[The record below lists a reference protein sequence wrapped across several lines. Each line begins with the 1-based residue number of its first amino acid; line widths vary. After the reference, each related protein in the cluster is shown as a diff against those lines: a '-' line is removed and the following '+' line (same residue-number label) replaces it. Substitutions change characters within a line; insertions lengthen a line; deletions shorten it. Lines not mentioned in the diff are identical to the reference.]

1 MKNLSNAPMGNQ
13 QPSAREDPW
22 VKVQR
27 LDGQYELAKE
37 VCGGTALGA
46 SPTWCDTQA
55 RKGIVHARAKVRGQ
69 HVDELFFSDLPT
81 QQERED
87 ILRIH
92 IKKFGRLPEQFDVGK
107 IANMAVDFSG
117 AELAQVVVDALYW
130 AFQRDREPNTQDLLD
145 AVQRTHPLSK
155 TMPERIESV
164 REWAKGR
171 AVPANQRS
179 EVATQQPVRQFIGR
193 V

>member
-1 MKNLSNAPMGNQ
+1 MQ
-13 QPSAREDPW
+13 RDIAR
-22 VKVQR
+22 
-27 LDGQYELAKE
+27 
-37 VCGGTALGA
+37 GA
-46 SPTWCDTQA
+46 YPTWCATKA
-55 RKGIVHARAKVRGQ
+55 RKGIVHARAKVREQ

-81 QQERED
+81 PQERED

-92 IKKFGRLPEQFDVGK
+92 IKKFGRLPEQFDVDK
-107 IANMAVDFSG
+107 IASAAVDFSG

-145 AVQRTHPLSK
+145 AVQRTYPLAK
-155 TMPERIESV
+155 TMPERIETV

-171 AVPANQRS
+171 AVPANQRALAAS
-179 EVATQQPVRQFIGR
+179 GTQPVRQFTGR